1 MNDALIM
8 RIWNGWTP
16 EQRNMSFQQFRK
28 ECKVL
33 SDPVQMQHDL
43 QDIELRKA
51 RQRSNQIRID
61 RGMKNGKCL

>member
-16 EQRNMSFQQFRK
+16 EQRNMSFQRFRQ
-28 ECKVL
+28 ECKAL
-33 SDPVQMQHDL
+33 SDPATMQRDL

-51 RQRSNQIRID
+51 RQRSNQIRMD
-61 RGMKNGKCL
+61 RGMKND